1 MRTRL
6 FLLYGDR
13 VVKRYI
19 PKWRQAYQKM
29 AQLDAFKKATYK
41 MKTTPPTFIGTIQQ
55 RYRPRNGLPA
65 KAFAEWIDNIN
76 RLVCESLVPSL
87 KACGMCVAEEK
98 TECFLEP
105 YNLANI
111 SDFNSLIAQAQEH
124 RVPVFLLTKEQVG
137 KTGRVWDNM
146 EKSRDE
152 FHSTFKTL
160 AERIVQI
167 TE

>member
-1 MRTRL
+1 
-6 FLLYGDR
+6 
-13 VVKRYI
+13 
-19 PKWRQAYQKM
+19 M
-29 AQLDAFKKATYK
+29 AQLDAFKKAIYK

-65 KAFAEWIDNIN
+65 KAF
-76 RLVCESLVPSL
+76 
-87 KACGMCVAEEK
+87 GMCVAEEK